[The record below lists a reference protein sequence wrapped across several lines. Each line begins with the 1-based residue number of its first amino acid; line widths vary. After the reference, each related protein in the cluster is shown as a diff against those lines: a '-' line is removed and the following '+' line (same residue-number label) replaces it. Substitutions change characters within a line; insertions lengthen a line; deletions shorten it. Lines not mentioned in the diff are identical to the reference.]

1 MSNSLVKFTSRKDG
15 NGRGELF
22 WGRADID
29 GLPFRGHNP
38 PSMRQDEFEERVVR
52 VADPKNGTFYTGD
65 DEENAAFLKVMDG
78 ITNSWYHMIF
88 IERWREE
95 GDKHHYV
102 YVEWVE
108 FFLEDGKPTPY
119 APPSSTGM

>member
-15 NGRGELF
+15 NGRGQLF

-29 GLPFRGHNP
+29 GLPFSGHAA

-65 DEENAAFLKVMDG
+65 PTENAAFLKVMDG
-78 ITNSWYHMIF
+78 ISNSWYHMIF
-88 IERWREE
+88 IERWRED

-108 FFLEDGKPTPY
+108 LFLEDGKPTPY
-119 APPSSTGM
+119 AQPISTGM